1 MNTIST
7 SGLLSRLFKTRNI
20 GYFVNRFE
28 EEMNSPAFSDY
39 ISNLCEIKNIK
50 QSEVIRNADIERT
63 YGSQLFRGI
72 RKPSREKVIQL
83 CFGMELTV
91 DEAQELLKLAGKSA
105 LYPKIKRDAVVIFCL
120 LKHMNI
126 HKAQEILDDLELPL
140 LGGDPN

>member
-7 SGLLSRLFKTRNI
+7 SGLLSRLFKTQNI

-28 EEMNSPAFSDY
+28 KEMNPPAFSDY

-83 CFGMELTV
+83 CFGFGLNV
-91 DEAQELLKLAGKSA
+91 DEAQELLKIAEKNA
-105 LYPKIKRDAVVIFCL
+105 LYPKIKRDAVILFCIA
-120 LKHMNI
+120 KQMPI
-126 HKAQEILDDLELPL
+126 YKAQDILIELVLPL
-140 LGGDPN
+140 LGGA